1 LLLRAERLS
10 LSRRIVFGLATVIAL
25 TAGCT
30 AELSPGA
37 TVVQASSVTRD
48 ARSARV
54 SYSATFDVAAAPEPG
69 PISMTGEGQ
78 FDYASRRGRM
88 IFDLTEVL
96 RPSGEVP
103 EGVGEVEMIF
113 AESVLY
119 MKMPFLTRLL
129 PDPKPWIKVD
139 LEAAR
144 EGEANVGQ
152 LAQLGQSDPTHIL
165 ELLGG
170 ATRSVDD
177 LGTESVRGTKTTHYR
192 TVLDLVRAARDA
204 SGAAQPSVYGL
215 MQRTGARELPADVWI
230 DRKGRMRKMSYR
242 VELTPPAGTAA
253 PPSDPDTMSVAME
266 LYEFGIEVRAAPPPD
281 GDVVDLVELSQQQA
295 GP

>member
-1 LLLRAERLS
+1 LRRS
-10 LSRRIVFGLATVIAL
+10 LVFGLATVVAL
-25 TAGCT
+25 TAACT

-37 TVVQASSVTRD
+37 TVAQASSVTRD

-69 PISMTGEGQ
+69 PISMMGEGQ
-78 FDYASRRGRM
+78 FDYASGRGRM

-113 AESVLY
+113 DESVMY

-144 EGEANVGQ
+144 EGGANVGQ
-152 LAQLGQSDPTHIL
+152 LAQLGQSDPTLIL

-170 ATRSVDD
+170 VTRSVDD
-177 LGTESVRGTKTTHYR
+177 LGTERLRGTETTHYR

-204 SGAAQPSVYGL
+204 SGAARPSVYGL
-215 MQRTGARELPADVWI
+215 MQRTGAREMPAHVWI
-230 DRKGRMRKMSYR
+230 DREGRMRKMTYR
-242 VELTPPAGTAA
+242 VELASPAGTAPA
-253 PPSDPDTMSVAME
+253 PSGPDTMSVAME
-266 LYEFGIEVRAAPPPD
+266 LYEFGIDVRVAPPPD
-281 GDVVDLVELSQQQA
+281 GDVVDIVELTQQQD